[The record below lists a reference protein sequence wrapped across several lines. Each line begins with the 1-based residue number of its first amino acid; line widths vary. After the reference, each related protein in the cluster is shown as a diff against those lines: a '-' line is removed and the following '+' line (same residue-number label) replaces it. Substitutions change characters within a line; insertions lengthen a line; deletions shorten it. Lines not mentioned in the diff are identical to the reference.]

1 MALITA
7 DSVSITADSL
17 LTADG
22 FIGWPVGLPAPV
34 VPGFSMEPEDATI
47 RTDMEVGSPRV
58 RLRTLAERDSLDVAW
73 KFTDAQMAVFREWW
87 RTTASFGAAWFDVE
101 LPLGNGGVQACE
113 ARFVGRWKS
122 QLKPGMCWDVT
133 GKVEVRNA

>member
-1 MALITA
+1 MALVTA

-34 VPGFSMEPEDATI
+34 VPGFSMEPEEATI

-58 RLRTLAERDSLDVAW
+58 RLRTLAERDALEVAW

-122 QLKPGMCWDVT
+122 HLKPGMCWDVT

>member
-34 VPGFSMEPEDATI
+34 VPGFSMEPEESTI

-58 RLRTLAERDSLDVAW
+58 RLRTLAERDALEVAW